1 MKSDV
6 INICFYRKEKFL
18 YLCEMFIEIDI
29 FKVFMEEFSEDFQLK
44 ELTNR
49 CLHDTWKKIILP
61 VKLMYTITDV

>member
-18 YLCEMFIEIDI
+18 YLCDMFIEIDI

-44 ELTNR
+44 ELTDA
-49 CLHDTWKKIILP
+49 CMTLKKKKILP
-61 VKLMYTITDV
+61 VKL